1 MKCLRRIQ
9 RSLGILMTLITG
21 TALLAGCSAFQPA
34 PMAAPTATETPI
46 STPSLTLTPS
56 PTAALT
62 STATPM
68 AAATT
73 TPIATATLTATATPS
88 AIPTATAA
96 PTLTPTAVPT
106 TTSAVTVAAAQT
118 MITPITPGDP
128 WPTPDVSLANDHY
141 WLGRPTGPGTIQ
153 WASPFYP
160 YGSTGQGA
168 YLLHH
173 GVDIANPIG
182 TPLLA
187 PADGV
192 VVFAGS
198 DSRVAIGPTTKFY
211 GNAVVIE
218 LDRHWNDQSV
228 FVLLGH
234 MNNVVLQ
241 VGQHVARGQRVGE
254 VGNTGIALG
263 PHVHVEVRVGQ
274 NDYDHTRNAEF
285 WLEPLPGNGVLAG
298 RVLTSDGLHLPNV
311 ALLLHKGQGSNSQ
324 RFYTYTYEDAL
335 GSILPDDQWGEN
347 FLLADLP
354 AGRYRVEVSI
364 NGRTYKREVMI
375 QEGRTTWME
384 LRTDLAYND
393 LIE

>member
-1 MKCLRRIQ
+1 MKYSRRIQ
-9 RSLGILMTLITG
+9 PSFGIVMTLLTS
-21 TALLAGCSAFQPA
+21 TALLAGCSSFQPEPIATPTPTETPVSTPAPA
-34 PMAAPTATETPI
+34 PMPSPRATLTPTASPMATATPTATPTP
-46 STPSLTLTPS
+46 
-56 PTAALT
+56 
-62 STATPM
+62 
-68 AAATT
+68 
-73 TPIATATLTATATPS
+73 TATATP
-88 AIPTATAA
+88 TF
-96 PTLTPTAVPT
+96 TPTTVLT
-106 TTSAVTVAAAQT
+106 TTSAVTVTAAAT
-118 MITPITPGDP
+118 TITPITPGSP
-128 WPTPDVSLANDHY
+128 WPTPDVSRANDHY
-141 WLGRPTGPGTIQ
+141 WLGRPTGPATIQ

-160 YGSTGQGA
+160 YGSTGQSA

-173 GVDIANPIG
+173 GADIGNPIG

-218 LDRHWNDQSV
+218 LDRRWNDQSV

-234 MNNVVLQ
+234 MNNVAVQ
-241 VGQHVARGQRVGE
+241 VGQRVARGQRVGE
-254 VGNTGIALG
+254 VGSTGIALG

-274 NDYDHTRNAEF
+274 NDYDHTRNPEF

-311 ALLLHKGQGSNSQ
+311 ALLLYKGPGFNSQ
-324 RFYTYTYEDAL
+324 RFYAYTYEDAL
-335 GSILPDDQWGEN
+335 GSILPDDEWGEN

-354 AGRYRVEVSI
+354 AGRYRAEISI
-364 NGRTYKREVMI
+364 NGRTYKREVVI
-375 QEGRTTWME
+375 QEGKTTWMA
-384 LRTDLAYND
+384 LRANLAYND